1 MRITGGKLRGYKLNH
16 QVGSVIR
23 PTTDRVREAL
33 FNILENSVDWNESS
47 FLDLFSG
54 SGIIALE
61 VLSRG
66 GKEVL
71 SIDKSQKAINIL
83 KNVSQSLS
91 FQNHEFKVGNI
102 PACLT
107 GISNQRFDIIFAD
120 PPYNWSDYNGL
131 LNACA
136 MYLNNNG
143 IVILEHDSNI
153 KPQVKI
159 LTKYDDRKY
168 GQSTLS
174 FYKNET

>member
-1 MRITGGKLRGYKLNH
+1 LRITGGNLRGFKLNH
-16 QVGSVIR
+16 QVSSVIR

-33 FNILENSVDWNESS
+33 FNILENSFDWAETN

-54 SGIIALE
+54 SGIISLE

-66 GKEVL
+66 GKKVF
-71 SIDKSQKAINIL
+71 SIDNSQKAINNL
-83 KNVSQSLS
+83 KNVSKSLR
-91 FQNHEFKVGNI
+91 FKNHEFKVGNI

-107 GISNQRFDIIFAD
+107 GLSNLRFDIIFAD

-131 LNACA
+131 LDACA
-136 MYLNNNG
+136 LYLSDNG

-153 KPQVKI
+153 KPQVEI
-159 LTKYDDRKY
+159 LKKYDDRKY

-174 FYKNET
+174 FYKNEE